1 MQIESLNHSMAEY
14 LDIVDENGI
23 PTGETVER
31 ETAHAKGIRHRMVHL
46 WLVRKKDGKLQVLL
60 QRCVKHKESFPD
72 RYDTSSA
79 GHIPAGSD
87 YRESAIREL
96 FEELGVHAK
105 AEDFVYCGTRRVVY
119 DGEFCGKLFHDR
131 QVSKVFYL
139 WFDADESAFNIDP
152 AEVDHVLWMNLD
164 ACIDG
169 VRHNTFPHCI
179 EMDELEILCS
189 GLKVDFA

>member
-31 ETAHAKGIRHRMVHL
+31 ETAHAKGIRHRTVHL

-60 QRCVKHKESFPD
+60 QRRAKHKESFPD

-105 AEDFVYCGTRRVVY
+105 AEDLVYCGTRRVVY
-119 DGEFCGKLFHDR
+119 DGEFCGKRFTTVRSRRCFTFGSTQMKALLTSTPPR
-131 QVSKVFYL
+131 QTVFY
-139 WFDADESAFNIDP
+139 
-152 AEVDHVLWMNLD
+152 
-164 ACIDG
+164 G
-169 VRHNTFPHCI
+169 
-179 EMDELEILCS
+179 
-189 GLKVDFA
+189 

>member
-1 MQIESLNHSMAEY
+1 MENGGSKMAEY
-14 LDIVDENGI
+14 LDIVDENGE
-23 PTGETVER
+23 PTGQTVER
-31 ETAHAKGIRHRMVHL
+31 ETAHAKGIRHRTAHL
-46 WLVRKKDGKLQVLL
+46 WLVREKNGKLQVLL
-60 QRCVKHKESFPD
+60 QRRAKHKESFPD

-79 GHIPAGSD
+79 GHIPAGD
-87 YRESAIREL
+87 EYRESAIREL

-105 AEDFVYCGTRRVVY
+105 AEDLVYCGIRRVVY
-119 DGEFCGKLFHDR
+119 DGEFGGKPFHDR

-152 AEVDHVLWMNLD
+152 GEVDSVLWMDLD

-179 EMDELEILCS
+179 EMDELEILC
-189 GLKVDFA
+189 GKLGIDCYKI

>member
-14 LDIVDENGI
+14 LDIVDENGL

-31 ETAHAKGIRHRMVHL
+31 ETAHVKGIRHRTVHL

-60 QRCVKHKESFPD
+60 QRRAKHKESFPD

-96 FEELGVHAK
+96 FKELGVHAK
-105 AEDFVYCGTRRVVY
+105 AEDLCTAARATWCMTASFAASCFTTVRSRR
-119 DGEFCGKLFHDR
+119 C
-131 QVSKVFYL
+131 S
-139 WFDADESAFNIDP
+139 
-152 AEVDHVLWMNLD
+152 
-164 ACIDG
+164 
-169 VRHNTFPHCI
+169 TFGSTQMKALLTSTLPR
-179 EMDELEILCS
+179 
-189 GLKVDFA
+189 

>member
-60 QRCVKHKESFPD
+60 QRRAKHKESFPD

-79 GHIPAGSD
+79 GHIPAGRLQRVGNSRAFQGAWRA
-87 YRESAIREL
+87 RESGSPCVLRHAPR
-96 FEELGVHAK
+96 GV
-105 AEDFVYCGTRRVVY
+105 
-119 DGEFCGKLFHDR
+119 
-131 QVSKVFYL
+131 
-139 WFDADESAFNIDP
+139 
-152 AEVDHVLWMNLD
+152 
-164 ACIDG
+164 
-169 VRHNTFPHCI
+169 
-179 EMDELEILCS
+179 
-189 GLKVDFA
+189 

>member
-1 MQIESLNHSMAEY
+1 ML
-14 LDIVDENGI
+14 
-23 PTGETVER
+23 
-31 ETAHAKGIRHRMVHL
+31 KGIRHRTVHL

-60 QRCVKHKESFPD
+60 QRRAATEESFPD

-105 AEDFVYCGTRRVVY
+105 AEDLVYCGTRRVVY
-119 DGEFCGKLFHDR
+119 DGEFLR
-131 QVSKVFYL
+131 QAVSRPSGLEGVFTFGSTQMKAL
-139 WFDADESAFNIDP
+139 LTSTPPRQTVF
-152 AEVDHVLWMNLD
+152 LWMNLD

>member
-1 MQIESLNHSMAEY
+1 MAEY

-23 PTGETVER
+23 PIGETVER
-31 ETAHAKGIRHRMVHL
+31 ETAHAKGIRHRTAHL
-46 WLVRKKDGKLQVLL
+46 WLVRRKAGKLQVLL
-60 QRCVKHKESFPD
+60 QRRAKHKESFPD

-105 AEDFVYCGTRRVVY
+105 AEDLVYCGMRRVVY
-119 DGEFCGKLFHDR
+119 DGEFRGKPFHDR
-131 QVSKVFYL
+131 QISKVFYL

-152 AEVDHVLWMNLD
+152 GEVDSVLWMDLD

-179 EMDELEILCS
+179 EMDELEILC
-189 GLKVDFA
+189 GKLGVGCHKI